1 MLIAVGSLST
11 TAVLALLLQGAVR
24 ERISLATAYVALGLL
39 GVTLSLGPLNVL
51 RERPNPVSFDRRRDF
66 GIWSALFG
74 LAHTAI
80 GLTVHLRGRMWLYFL
95 PAPESP
101 GVLGLR
107 TDPFGAANYAGLVAA
122 LLLLLLAT
130 ISNDLSLRRLGTE
143 RWRTIQRWAYLLA
156 GLTVVHGAL
165 YQLIEKQRL
174 PLVGLFVALA
184 ATVTALQLAGR
195 RRRRTPRAP
204 S

>member
-184 ATVTALQLAGR
+184 AAVTVLQLAGR

-204 S
+204 R